1 MASGISRSTEKVVF
15 AKYRRNRMECEKGSW
30 EKREMQSQTNTLI
43 RDPNR
48 KDRGIRKYFKEHG
61 YKAPNLE
68 DDGQTYSEEQRNTG
82 NRIINVQQAR
92 TKNKGDER

>member
-1 MASGISRSTEKVVF
+1 
-15 AKYRRNRMECEKGSW
+15 
-30 EKREMQSQTNTLI
+30 MQSLTNTLI

-68 DDGQTYSEEQRNTG
+68 DDGQTDSEKQHNTG
-82 NRIINVQQAR
+82 NSTINVQQER
-92 TKNKGDER
+92 TKGEGDER